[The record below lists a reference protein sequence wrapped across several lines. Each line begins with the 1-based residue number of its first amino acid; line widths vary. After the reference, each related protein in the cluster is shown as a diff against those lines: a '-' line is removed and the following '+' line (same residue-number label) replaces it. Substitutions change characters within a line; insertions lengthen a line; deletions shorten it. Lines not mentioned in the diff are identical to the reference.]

1 MSVKCG
7 GGESNSYDSGFKSE
21 MFASYITPAY
31 SIVGSG
37 SVLIVTEKAGKMP
50 ALPGH
55 HCRKKI
61 GCAIRTRTGRFRVYE
76 AREPLLLHSRVKTPG
91 RGSNPSIAVLR
102 TAPLPIGFP
111 AFRKRMKGIEPL

>member
-1 MSVKCG
+1 
-7 GGESNSYDSGFKSE
+7 
-21 MFASYITPAY
+21 MFACSITPAN

-50 ALPGH
+50 ALPGSRLH
-55 HCRKKI
+55 HRRKKI
-61 GCAIRTRTGRFRVYE
+61 DCAIRTRTGRFRVYE

-111 AFRKRMKGIEPL
+111 AFRKRMKGIETLSL